1 MTTIPGKATYMIYPV
16 GAGLVFATM
25 LTIEWGYGP
34 FVANLVGSWRPS
46 LLLDELES
54 VAYDFGWNS
63 TETPTDITTAPS
75 PPTILPPPNPGG
87 GGGAIGDGKV
97 PIDKLAL
104 LAPFI
109 GLGSLA
115 VVVLSAVY
123 LRRRRST
130 GTSPAKN

>member
-87 GGGAIGDGKV
+87 GGGAIGGGKV

-104 LAPFI
+104 LALFI